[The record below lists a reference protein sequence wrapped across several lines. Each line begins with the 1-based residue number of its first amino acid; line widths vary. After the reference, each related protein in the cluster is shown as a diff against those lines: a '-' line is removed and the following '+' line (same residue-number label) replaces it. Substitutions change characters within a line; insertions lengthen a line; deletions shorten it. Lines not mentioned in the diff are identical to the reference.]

1 MGASESNFRELR
13 KLVDLDTQNCFGIRF
28 YDGPSSNTGHAM
40 TSTPEPTYDVVWPL
54 GRKAF
59 GEADTVKRVDDLSGK
74 TVAAIWDY
82 LFRGDEIFE
91 IISGKLGAA
100 FPGMKFVNHSVFG
113 NTHGS
118 RQRELVAAIP
128 ALLQEHQVDAVI
140 SSVGA

>member
-1 MGASESNFRELR
+1 MSTEGNER
-13 KLVDLDTQNCFGIRF
+13 KF
-28 YDGPSSNTGHAM
+28 
-40 TSTPEPTYDVVWPL
+40 DVVWPM

-59 GEADTVKRVDDLSGK
+59 AEGDTVQRVGDFSGK

-91 IISGKLGAA
+91 IVSTKLAA
-100 FPGMKFVNHSVFG
+100 QYPGMKFVPYQVFG

-118 RQRELVAAIP
+118 QQRQLVAEIP
-128 ALLQEHQVDAVI
+128 DKLKQHGVDAVI

>member
-1 MGASESNFRELR
+1 MSMEAR
-13 KLVDLDTQNCFGIRF
+13 
-28 YDGPSSNTGHAM
+28 
-40 TSTPEPTYDVVWPL
+40 YDVVWPL

-59 GEADTVKRVDDLSGK
+59 AESDTVQRVGDLSGK

-91 IISGKLGAA
+91 IVSKKLAA
-100 FPGMKFVNHSVFG
+100 TYPGMRFVPYQLFG

-118 RQRELVAAIP
+118 QQRELVAQIP
-128 ALLQEHQVDAVI
+128 GKLAEHKVDAVI